1 MKEKLKQKVDYV
13 VQGKY
18 YNIDYNRIRPEDR
31 KAIAQKA
38 LKAGVSRMVIGSG
51 MTLVFIALIFWLI
64 NNVTV

>member
-31 KAIAQKA
+31 EAIVQKA
-38 LKAGVSRMVIGSG
+38 LKAGVGRMVIGSG